1 MLIIDPEVTEILDL
15 NRVASEV
22 FDAPRELFL
31 GQKLDTLITQTPIAK
46 AHIRSVAETG
56 RAQEYEILHHAEGTH
71 LHLHV
76 SNSRIEYRGRPA
88 VLCVHRNIS
97 ERKALERQLTEQA
110 FHDSLT
116 GLANRV
122 LFRNRVEHAVARL
135 SRYPQTIV
143 VMFLD
148 LDNFKTINDSLG
160 HAAGD
165 QLLVE
170 VAERVS
176 RCMRVTDT
184 VARLGGDEF
193 AILIENAVNPD
204 DSSQVARRL
213 TEELELPFDVEGKEV
228 FVGTSIGIACTSG
241 GDTAEEL
248 LRNADAAMYIAKGK
262 GKGRFEIFDASMHE
276 AAMERLDLESD
287 LRRALPRDEF
297 LLEYQPI
304 VDLSTRRIVGVEAL
318 IRWDHPE
325 RGRIAPGAFIPL
337 AEETGLI
344 APLGEWVIHEACR
357 QGSEWSMSFPDHP
370 LTVTVN
376 VSGRQIQTAE
386 PELLTVLT
394 QALEATGF
402 PAERLV
408 VEITESVLISN
419 ADAMLFLLR
428 KIRELGV
435 RIALD
440 DFGTGYSSLG
450 YLHRFPVDIVKIDR
464 TFTEALER
472 GGAESHVAQAIAALS
487 SALELRTIAEGVA
500 TEVQLSRLEEIG
512 CELGQGFHLARP
524 QDASSIAELLEAR
537 ETPKPRSRKRR
548 RSRR

>member
-1 MLIIDPEVTEILDL
+1 
-15 NRVASEV
+15 
-22 FDAPRELFL
+22 
-31 GQKLDTLITQTPIAK
+31 
-46 AHIRSVAETG
+46 
-56 RAQEYEILHHAEGTH
+56 
-71 LHLHV
+71 
-76 SNSRIEYRGRPA
+76 
-88 VLCVHRNIS
+88 
-97 ERKALERQLTEQA
+97 
-110 FHDSLT
+110 
-116 GLANRV
+116 
-122 LFRNRVEHAVARL
+122 
-135 SRYPQTIV
+135 
-143 VMFLD
+143 
-148 LDNFKTINDSLG
+148 
-160 HAAGD
+160 
-165 QLLVE
+165 
-170 VAERVS
+170 
-176 RCMRVTDT
+176 
-184 VARLGGDEF
+184 
-193 AILIENAVNPD
+193 VNPD